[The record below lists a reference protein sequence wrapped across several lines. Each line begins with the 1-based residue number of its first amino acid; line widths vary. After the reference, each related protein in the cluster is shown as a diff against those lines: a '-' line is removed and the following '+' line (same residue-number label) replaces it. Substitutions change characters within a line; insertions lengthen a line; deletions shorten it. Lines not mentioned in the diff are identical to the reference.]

1 MSNLKWY
8 DLMENTLRDVAQCS
22 VIHISK
28 GALTEIEGESMYDLE
43 TKVDTIE
50 LKVDFEGLDNTVEIL
65 VTVPSGSVSTHDEF
79 ELRITKVNLDS
90 VVEVEYE

>member
-8 DLMENTLRDVAQCS
+8 DLMENTLQDVARCRVNS
-22 VIHISK
+22 IFRGV
-28 GALTEIEGESMYDLE
+28 LTEIEGESMYDLE

-79 ELRITKVNLDS
+79 ELRITKTEKAEGD
-90 VVEVEYE
+90 E